1 MSVTPIS
8 PPSLPRTPFAK
19 VDTPFTKGGRSGIMV
34 ALCGGCRR
42 VKGFHFLV
50 NEGEEDRDEFQV

>member
-1 MSVTPIS
+1 
-8 PPSLPRTPFAK
+8 
-19 VDTPFTKGGRSGIMV
+19 MV

-50 NEGEEDRDEFQV
+50 NEGTGRWVEANGG